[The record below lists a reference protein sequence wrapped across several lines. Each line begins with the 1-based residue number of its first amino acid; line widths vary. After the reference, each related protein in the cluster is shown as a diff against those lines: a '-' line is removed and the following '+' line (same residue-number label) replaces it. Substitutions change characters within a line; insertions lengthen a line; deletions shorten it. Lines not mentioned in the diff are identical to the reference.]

1 MRPGGSGGRARN
13 AWATCPEGGDN
24 AVKTALIPN
33 VAYAAHAAS
42 AKGGDRKA
50 CPLGKG
56 PCAISLLAG

>member
-1 MRPGGSGGRARN
+1 M
-13 AWATCPEGGDN
+13 
-24 AVKTALIPN
+24 KTALIPN

-50 CPLGKG
+50 CPLGRS